1 MKVQVISYNNR
12 LNNKFKDCD
21 ITYSSINS
29 PKSFDEFDINIIS
42 LQESSIWE
50 NNNFEINNSIN
61 CIADFLSL
69 QGIIKNSC
77 SAKTILVF
85 PINYNL
91 KYAYSRV
98 SKEYQKSQELKNIL
112 SNVCKIIEKII
123 PANTKEQWTI
133 RYENTT
139 TIINNK
145 DFSAAFYFDTPCQ
158 ALTTSRGSG
167 KSTTIHYSDKLYFT
181 SLNFSSPE
189 FDLKEYLKEIG
200 LDNSSSNF
208 PEWLKNLNLLDDE
221 EQHQIVSE
229 NNQIIITA
237 KEKINN
243 AKQQLEENLKYKSIL
258 VNNGDELVSVVFEI
272 LEKIL
277 DYNLS
282 EFKDDKREDFLIKKK
297 SVSFIGEIKGITSNV
312 KSENV
317 AQVERHYQSYMDEL
331 QEKGLTENVK
341 QLLIINPFRTK
352 ELSLRDEVHQ
362 IQIDLAKRYGSL
374 IITTETLLKIFEKFL
389 SGEATVEKIIS
400 VFSSEVGLA
409 NIKSFE

>member
-1 MKVQVISYNNR
+1 MKVQVISYNNIS
-12 LNNKFKDCD
+12 NNKFKDCD

-61 CIADFLSL
+61 CAADFLSL
-69 QGIIKNSC
+69 QGIIQNSC

-85 PINYNL
+85 PINYSL
-91 KYAYSRV
+91 KYDYSRV
-98 SKEYQKSQELKNIL
+98 SKGYQKSKELKNIL
-112 SNVCKIIEKII
+112 GSVCKIIEKII
-123 PANTKEQWTI
+123 PANTDEQWTI

-145 DFSAAFYFDTPCQ
+145 EYNAAFYFDTPCQ
-158 ALTTSRGSG
+158 ALTTSIGS
-167 KSTTIHYSDKLYFT
+167 KKPTTIHYSDKLYFT

-200 LDNSSSNF
+200 LDHTRANI
-208 PEWLKNLNLLDDE
+208 PEWLIKSNYLDDE
-221 EQHQIVSE
+221 EQHKIMDE
-229 NNQIIITA
+229 NKRIIMA
-237 KEKINN
+237 AEEKIYA

-258 VNNGDELVSVVFEI
+258 VNNGNELVSVVFEI

-277 DYNLS
+277 DYSLS
-282 EFKDDKREDFLIKKK
+282 EFKDDKREDFLVKKD
-297 SVSFIGEIKGITSNV
+297 SVTFVGEIKGITSNV

-317 AQVERHYQSYMDEL
+317 AQVERHYQAYMDEL

-352 ELSLRDEVHQ
+352 ELSIRDEVHQ
-362 IQIDLAKRYGSL
+362 IQINLAKRYGSL
-374 IITTETLLKIFEKFL
+374 IITTETLLGIFERFL
-389 SGEATVEKIIS
+389 NNEITVEKIIS

-409 NIKSFE
+409 SIKSFE